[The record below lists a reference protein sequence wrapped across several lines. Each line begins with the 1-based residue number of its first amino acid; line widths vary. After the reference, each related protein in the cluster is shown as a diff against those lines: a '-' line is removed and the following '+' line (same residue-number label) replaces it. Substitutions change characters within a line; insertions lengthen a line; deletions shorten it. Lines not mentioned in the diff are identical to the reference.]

1 MWAAVL
7 RKGNIEV
14 TQVPD
19 PVPGPGQ
26 VLVKSLSCGICGS
39 DLHTFQGATGAA
51 VMARRTGSPFDFD
64 PERDLIFGHEVC
76 TEILEY
82 GPETQG
88 SLKPGTRVTSVP
100 VGFAG
105 GRMHAIGFS
114 NDLPG
119 GFAERMLLT
128 ESLLI
133 EVPEGLSNEQVV
145 CAEPMSVGWHAVK
158 EAGLSTDE
166 VPLVMGCGP
175 VGLAVIAGLKIL
187 GMHPIVAADFSPL
200 RRRLA
205 ASFGADV
212 VVDPK
217 DVSPFKQ
224 WDEVA
229 VPNGRALP
237 AMGYEAFYSAYAS
250 RRPCVVFEC
259 VGAPG
264 VIQQI
269 LEGVPPNTRVIV
281 VGVCL
286 TVDSIQPVF
295 AVNKMMTLKFVLGYT
310 PDEFRESLQHIA
322 SGKINVRPMITGR
335 VGLSGV
341 LQAFQDL
348 QNPMQHAKI
357 VVEPK
362 RQNWYERTLSRFAG
376 VGAAESR

>member
-7 RKGNIEV
+7 RRGTIEV

-39 DLHTFQGATGAA
+39 DVHTFQSATGAA
-51 VMARRTGSPFDFD
+51 AMARRTGSPFDFD
-64 PERDLIFGHEVC
+64 PLRDVVFGHELC
-76 TEILEY
+76 AEILAY
-82 GPETQG
+82 GPETEG
-88 SLKPGTRVTSVP
+88 KFKPGTRVTCIP

-105 GRMHAIGFS
+105 GRLHAIGFS

-133 EVPEGLSNEQVV
+133 EVPDGLSNEQVV
-145 CAEPMSVGWHAVK
+145 CAEPMAVGWHAVK
-158 EAGLSTDE
+158 EAGLSVDD
-166 VPLVMGCGP
+166 VPLVLGCGP

-205 ASFGADV
+205 SSFGADV

-217 DVSPFKQ
+217 EVSPFQ
-224 WDEVA
+224 RWDEMA
-229 VPNGRALP
+229 LPNGKALP
-237 AMGYEAFYSAYAS
+237 ASGYEAFYTAYAS

-264 VIQQI
+264 VIQQV
-269 LEGVPPNTRVIV
+269 LEGVPPNSKLIV

-286 TVDSIQPVF
+286 TVDSIEPVF
-295 AVNKMMTLKFVLGYT
+295 AVNKMMTMKFVLGYNA
-310 PDEFRESLQHIA
+310 DEFRDSLQHIA
-322 SGKINVRPMITGR
+322 SGKINVKPMITGR

-362 RQNWYERTLSRFAG
+362 RQSWYERTRSRLAG
-376 VGAAESR
+376 MAASESN

>member
-1 MWAAVL
+1 
-7 RKGNIEV
+7 
-14 TQVPD
+14 
-19 PVPGPGQ
+19 
-26 VLVKSLSCGICGS
+26 
-39 DLHTFQGATGAA
+39 
-51 VMARRTGSPFDFD
+51 MARRTGSPFDFD
-64 PERDLIFGHEVC
+64 PEKDVVFGHEFC

-88 SLKPGTRVTSVP
+88 RLKCGTRVTSMP

-105 GRMHAIGFS
+105 GRLHAIGFS

-119 GFAERMLLT
+119 AFAERLLLT

-133 EVPEGLSNEQVV
+133 EVPEGLSNDQVV
-145 CAEPMSVGWHAVK
+145 CAEPMAVGWHAVR
-158 EAGLSTDE
+158 EAGLTTDE
-166 VPLVMGCGP
+166 VPLVLGCGP

-187 GMHPIVAADFSPL
+187 GLHPIIAADFSPL
-200 RRRLA
+200 RRKLA
-205 ASFGADV
+205 EAFGADV

-217 DVSPFKQ
+217 EASPFQQ
-224 WDEVA
+224 WSEMA
-229 VPNGRALP
+229 VPNGKVLP
-237 AMGYEAFYSAYAS
+237 ATGYEAFYATYAS

-286 TVDSIQPVF
+286 TVDTIEPVF

-310 PDEFRESLQHIA
+310 PDEFRESLQNIA

-362 RQNWYERTLSRFAG
+362 RQSWYERTLSRFAG
-376 VGAAESR
+376 MATSESK